1 MPCLTPSARAVLAQ
15 AFDPSAT
22 FSDADIAT
30 ITPVASAIAV
40 AEPADERTI
49 RQSVGTLAA
58 AMPAQASDAQAG
70 KLKLNAYVTMLE
82 GIDQRA
88 LSYACRRC
96 MVELDWMPTV
106 KQIIDRAAEWVSEDE
121 AMIRRAR
128 VILRAGRR
136 EMNPPPPLTADG
148 IRALPDEWR
157 RLGVT
162 AGFITQADVDDA
174 LRGGDVADGDR
185 SAYVPD
191 EKAA

>member
-1 MPCLTPSARAVLAQ
+1 MLAQ
-15 AFDPSAT
+15 AFDPSVT
-22 FSDADIAT
+22 FNDADIAV
-30 ITPVASAIAV
+30 ITPVALAVAV

-106 KQIIDRAAEWVSEDE
+106 KQILERATEWVSEDE

-128 VILRAGRR
+128 AILRVGRR
-136 EMNPPPPLTADG
+136 AMAPPPPLTADG

-162 AGFITQADVDDA
+162 AGFITQDAVEEA
-174 LRGGDVADGDR
+174 LRGCVVSEVDR
-185 SAYVPD
+185 SRYVPD